1 MPHPFH
7 AYMRKQAL
15 VTPFSKPGMK
25 DNTGRWLKAEEPIP
39 DRVVEETNAR
49 RKNLPVPA
57 KPAKPA
63 PKLDAQLREIGQ
75 EPGKRSQMDLLKD

>member
-7 AYMRKQAL
+7 AYMRKQA
-15 VTPFSKPGMK
+15 TMPWSKPGMK

-49 RKNLPVPA
+49 RKNLPAPAQPA
-57 KPAKPA
+57 KPAQ
-63 PKLDAQLREIGQ
+63 KLDDKLKAVGQ
-75 EPGKRSQMDLLKD
+75 EPGKRSQMELLKD